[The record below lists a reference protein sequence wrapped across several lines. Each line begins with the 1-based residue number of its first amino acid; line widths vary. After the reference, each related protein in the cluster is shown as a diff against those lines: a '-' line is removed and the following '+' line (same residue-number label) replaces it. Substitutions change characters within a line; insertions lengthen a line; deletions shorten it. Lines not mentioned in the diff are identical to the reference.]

1 LLDHR
6 ASDEWSNDISYIHD
20 VGHITIDKSDIF
32 MPFSDDDG
40 LKYGAKDALKNITQS
55 YQSDDDSHI
64 VDEVSPQ
71 ETHKRSEN
79 SDQN

>member
-1 LLDHR
+1 
-6 ASDEWSNDISYIHD
+6 
-20 VGHITIDKSDIF
+20 